1 MLHLRKIALLL
12 AVVFCISL
20 AGCSADAPQSKAA
33 GSIDQTAVYRQN
45 SASQQT
51 QNLAKLCKV
60 WGYAKYYHP
69 AFLLGTSDWDAEL
82 LSLLSK
88 VSACET
94 SDDVNALL
102 HEWFTSLG
110 EIDYKARIPKAASG
124 SDASVSEAD
133 LSWTADADYLGEAL
147 VGDLAKLP
155 TMLPTNLDRTHAP
168 VFFDSL
174 GVPDFSN
181 EPEHGSDYTD
191 PDFRLL
197 GLFRLWNALDYYAPY
212 LHLLDCDWDAVLLE
226 AIPTMLDG
234 TDRESYE
241 AALASVTGELQDAHV
256 WWSSTVE
263 GTKLSYRANPGG
275 YYLPVPVS
283 DVGGQLVVTG
293 TADNCPLEKGDVL
306 VSIDGETI
314 DELAAEKKP
323 YYSLP
328 REDMLLTNAWRAIV
342 NSETETMEV
351 VVQRGGEECSF
362 SVTGSEHS
370 VSHTKSVLNGLDA
383 FQVVGGNIGV
393 LNPGV
398 LESETELCNAM
409 EELRNTDALIIDLR
423 QYSGVMGLYFY
434 IPTSYQPAIVVAKP
448 NAATPGTFT
457 KDPISCGYDSSL
469 LTYSQSY
476 YPYEKPVVILMD
488 KNSVSRSEYL
498 ITILKQ
504 ADNVTVIG
512 EASTG
517 ADGNV
522 AFLPLPGELQLQFTS
537 FGIYEMDGAQ
547 TQCTGIQPDVAVH
560 YTAERIREGRDEI
573 MEAALDRLRHS

>member
-1 MLHLRKIALLL
+1 MLHLRKIALFL

-197 GLFRLWNALDYYAPY
+197 GLFRL
-212 LHLLDCDWDAVLLE
+212 
-226 AIPTMLDG
+226 
-234 TDRESYE
+234 R
-241 AALASVTGELQDAHV
+241 
-256 WWSSTVE
+256 
-263 GTKLSYRANPGG
+263 R
-275 YYLPVPVS
+275 
-283 DVGGQLVVTG
+283 
-293 TADNCPLEKGDVL
+293 
-306 VSIDGETI
+306 
-314 DELAAEKKP
+314 
-323 YYSLP
+323 
-328 REDMLLTNAWRAIV
+328 
-342 NSETETMEV
+342 
-351 VVQRGGEECSF
+351 F
-362 SVTGSEHS
+362 
-370 VSHTKSVLNGLDA
+370 
-383 FQVVGGNIGV
+383 
-393 LNPGV
+393 
-398 LESETELCNAM
+398 LCFF
-409 EELRNTDALIIDLR
+409 R
-423 QYSGVMGLYFY
+423 F
-434 IPTSYQPAIVVAKP
+434 
-448 NAATPGTFT
+448 
-457 KDPISCGYDSSL
+457 
-469 LTYSQSY
+469 
-476 YPYEKPVVILMD
+476 
-488 KNSVSRSEYL
+488 
-498 ITILKQ
+498 
-504 ADNVTVIG
+504 
-512 EASTG
+512 
-517 ADGNV
+517 
-522 AFLPLPGELQLQFTS
+522 
-537 FGIYEMDGAQ
+537 
-547 TQCTGIQPDVAVH
+547 
-560 YTAERIREGRDEI
+560 
-573 MEAALDRLRHS
+573 

>member
-1 MLHLRKIALLL
+1 MLHLRKIALFL

-45 SASQQT
+45 SASRQT
-51 QNLAKLCKV
+51 QNLAKVCKV

-197 GLFRLWNALDYYAPY
+197 GAVPALECAGLLCPLPAFARLRLGCRPSGSHSN
-212 LHLLDCDWDAVLLE
+212 
-226 AIPTMLDG
+226 
-234 TDRESYE
+234 
-241 AALASVTGELQDAHV
+241 
-256 WWSSTVE
+256 
-263 GTKLSYRANPGG
+263 
-275 YYLPVPVS
+275 
-283 DVGGQLVVTG
+283 DVGWHRPGKLRSCPCVRHGRTSGCTCLVEQYGGGHKAFV
-293 TADNCPLEKGDVL
+293 PL
-306 VSIDGETI
+306 
-314 DELAAEKKP
+314 
-323 YYSLP
+323 
-328 REDMLLTNAWRAIV
+328 
-342 NSETETMEV
+342 
-351 VVQRGGEECSF
+351 
-362 SVTGSEHS
+362 
-370 VSHTKSVLNGLDA
+370 
-383 FQVVGGNIGV
+383 
-393 LNPGV
+393 
-398 LESETELCNAM
+398 
-409 EELRNTDALIIDLR
+409 
-423 QYSGVMGLYFY
+423 
-434 IPTSYQPAIVVAKP
+434 
-448 NAATPGTFT
+448 
-457 KDPISCGYDSSL
+457 
-469 LTYSQSY
+469 
-476 YPYEKPVVILMD
+476 
-488 KNSVSRSEYL
+488 
-498 ITILKQ
+498 
-504 ADNVTVIG
+504 
-512 EASTG
+512 
-517 ADGNV
+517 
-522 AFLPLPGELQLQFTS
+522 
-537 FGIYEMDGAQ
+537 
-547 TQCTGIQPDVAVH
+547 
-560 YTAERIREGRDEI
+560 
-573 MEAALDRLRHS
+573 